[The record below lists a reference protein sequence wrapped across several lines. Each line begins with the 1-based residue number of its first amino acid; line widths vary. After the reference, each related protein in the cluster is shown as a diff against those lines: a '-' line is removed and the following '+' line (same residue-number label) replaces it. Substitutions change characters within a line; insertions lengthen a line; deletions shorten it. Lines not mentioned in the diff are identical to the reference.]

1 MLWSMMN
8 HRRNVQGEQLITLQM
23 VYQIKTKNINVVP
36 DKVDEDKVQSVTDT
50 DNEFTDGQTPRRKLQ
65 SNWHFACQ
73 LTRIYGNLQSDISEP
88 YKVQFDY
95 LKDSQSDSYYKNDM
109 KEKVNDLVRLHELMQ
124 QKLKTSSYSEQIQIL
139 TLVPGRRSPMY
150 CSEYSNVFEYLV
162 RTSH

>member
-1 MLWSMMN
+1 MMN

-73 LTRIYGNLQSDISEP
+73 LTRIYGNL
-88 YKVQFDY
+88 
-95 LKDSQSDSYYKNDM
+95 
-109 KEKVNDLVRLHELMQ
+109 
-124 QKLKTSSYSEQIQIL
+124 
-139 TLVPGRRSPMY
+139 
-150 CSEYSNVFEYLV
+150 
-162 RTSH
+162 